1 MAEHID
7 LASWEPA
14 YTGNPY
20 PFFAGLREQGP
31 VTQVVVEGLAVW
43 LVTRHEDIRE
53 GLSDPR
59 LSNDPDPE
67 LGDAVT
73 RAVPWVGASV
83 ATGRHLLRLDPPDH
97 PRLRRLV
104 ARAPGR
110 ACVRRRMRSE
120 RNGGVLW

>member
-31 VTQVVVEGLAVW
+31 VTQVVIEGLAVW
-43 LVTRHEDIRE
+43 LVTRYEDIRE

-59 LSNDPDPE
+59 LSNDPE
-67 LGDAVT
+67 LGDAET

-83 ATGRHLLRLDPPDH
+83 ATAATCSGSTRPITRGRGGWSPGHS
-97 PRLRRLV
+97 PRAGSRRC
-104 ARAPGR
+104 GHGSS
-110 ACVRRRMRSE
+110 RSPTS
-120 RNGGVLW
+120 

>member
-20 PFFAGLREQGP
+20 PLFARLREQGP
-31 VTQVVVEGLAVW
+31 VTKVVVEGLAVW
-43 LVTRHEDIRE
+43 LVTRYEDIRN

-59 LSNDPDPE
+59 LSNDPE

-73 RAVPWVGASV
+73 RAVP
-83 ATGRHLLRLDPPDH
+83 
-97 PRLRRLV
+97 
-104 ARAPGR
+104 
-110 ACVRRRMRSE
+110 
-120 RNGGVLW
+120 